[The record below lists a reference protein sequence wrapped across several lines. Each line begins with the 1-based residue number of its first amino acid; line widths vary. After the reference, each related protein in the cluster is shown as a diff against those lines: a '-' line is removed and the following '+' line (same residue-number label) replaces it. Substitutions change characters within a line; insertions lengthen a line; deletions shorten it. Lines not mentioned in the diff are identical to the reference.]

1 MDDDRIKGLAG
12 TRLPVYL
19 VDEPPIYTGHATT
32 EELLREQEVIR
43 WHIAAAEH
51 DYGIDSLEAQIVA
64 NLMAGELTSIDAELQ
79 RRFLAKAMP
88 SAPRWPSA
96 PEDKRSEWDE
106 IKRRTD
112 IVWLADKVIG
122 HGNKKGGVEWY
133 RCFAHEDKTP
143 SLAVYPA
150 SDDQHFHCF
159 SCGMHGDVI
168 DLARHAMHLT
178 SFQATMAVLG
188 EWAGVTTRTVAI
200 VKDGETVEVK
210 PE

>member
-1 MDDDRIKGLAG
+1 MSDDIKDLAG

-19 VDEPPIYTGHATT
+19 VDAPPIYTGHATT

-51 DYGIDSLEAQIVA
+51 DYGIDALEAKIVA

-88 SAPRWPSA
+88 SAPRWPNL
-96 PEDKRSEWDE
+96 PDDKRAEWDE

-112 IVWLADKVIG
+112 ILHLAERLLGEGRHRGQVTWF
-122 HGNKKGGVEWY
+122 H
-133 RCFAHEDKTP
+133 CFAHEDKTP
-143 SLAVYPA
+143 SLAVYDNMADP
-150 SDDQHFHCF
+150 HFHCF

-188 EWAGVTTRTVAI
+188 EWAGVTSRVVAI
-200 VKDGETVEVK
+200 EKDGEIVEVQ
-210 PE
+210 P